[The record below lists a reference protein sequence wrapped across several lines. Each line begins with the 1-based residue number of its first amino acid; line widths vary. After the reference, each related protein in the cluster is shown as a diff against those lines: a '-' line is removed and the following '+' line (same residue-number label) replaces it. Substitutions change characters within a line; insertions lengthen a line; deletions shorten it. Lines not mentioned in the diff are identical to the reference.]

1 MNKERANA
9 VYFLFV
15 AGITCLLVGLNGCAT
30 QSKSMALGGAVGMG
44 TGAAIGGIA
53 GAGENGR
60 YRTRNVIIGSALGGV
75 AGLVT
80 GAAIHG
86 GAEGQKKEA
95 FEAGKKQ
102 GQPAVPG
109 ERPELS
115 EPKVEAYWIDGKAS
129 GNRYIE
135 GHWEYQIIEPARWER
150 K

>member
-1 MNKERANA
+1 MNKDRANA
-9 VYFLFV
+9 IYFLFV
-15 AGITCLLVGLNGCAT
+15 SGIALVMCGLNGCAT

-53 GAGENGR
+53 DAGTNGQ

-80 GAAIHG
+80 GSAIHSSV
-86 GAEGQKKEA
+86 ESQRKEA
-95 FEAGKKQ
+95 FEDGKKQ
-102 GQPAVPG
+102 GRPSIPG

-115 EPKVEAYWIDGKAS
+115 EPKVEAYWMEGKVS
-129 GNRYIE
+129 GNRYIDS
-135 GHWEYQIIEPARWER
+135 HWEYQIVEPARWER

>member
-9 VYFLFV
+9 IYFLFV
-15 AGITCLLVGLNGCAT
+15 SGVALVMFGLNGCAT

-44 TGAAIGGIA
+44 TGAAIGGIVDP
-53 GAGENGR
+53 GSNGQ

-80 GAAIHG
+80 GAAIQSSV
-86 GAEGQKKEA
+86 ETQRKEA
-95 FEAGKKQ
+95 FEQGKKQ
-102 GQPAVPG
+102 AQPATPG
-109 ERPELS
+109 ERPQLS
-115 EPKVEAYWIDGKAS
+115 EPKVEAYWMEGKVS

-135 GHWEYQIIEPARWER
+135 PHWEYQIIEPARWER